1 MIDAIIRV
9 FNGIIYIFEG
19 VGIYF
24 SDAGFWEVF
33 FFLITVA
40 LLIAAVFWGIWFI
53 YKWYLKTHLQ
63 DYYLKQLNDEELSKL
78 IETNPNKVLI
88 EQLHK
93 IATYLRVDIN
103 HDIFQKIDEQTAAY
117 SNYENVVTS
126 VKQSLINLATRV
138 DHVYQNSQEELSTAR
153 ALKSQYQ
160 NLSQQLEEKRAL
172 IVAYEKGFLYSH
184 FKHLVENVLSVIS
197 QLDVQRETLG
207 TPADDLIGLLEI
219 NVLKPLN
226 VFAYTPGLQERLDP
240 KKMRVLADSKMAETA
255 DQQEIVYEVVSK
267 GYQLIEGDIQRIIKY
282 ATVRAFKLNAAFNQ
296 PKEPEEEA
304 LLKEAPTAQEAANPE
319 PIKTDQSTPPE
330 EEKEDDQSSV
340 EASKESE
347 ENHE

>member
-19 VGIYF
+19 VGIFF
-24 SDAGFWEVF
+24 SDAGFWDIF
-33 FFLITVA
+33 FFLITVV
-40 LLIAAVFWGIWFI
+40 LFIAAVFWGIWFI
-53 YKWYLKTHLQ
+53 YKWYVKTHLH
-63 DYYLKQLNDEELSKL
+63 DYYLKQLNDEELTKL
-78 IETNPNKVLI
+78 VETNPNKVLI

-103 HDIFQKIDEQTAAY
+103 HDIFQKINEQTEAY

-126 VKQSLINLATRV
+126 IKQSLINLATRI
-138 DHVYQNSQEELSTAR
+138 DHVYQNSQEELSTAK

-160 NLSQQLEEKRAL
+160 NLSQQLEEKKA
-172 IVAYEKGFLYSH
+172 IIAAYEKGFLYSH
-184 FKHLVENVLSVIS
+184 FKHLVENVLSVIN

-226 VFAYTPGLQERLDP
+226 VFAYTPEIHERFDP

-255 DQQEIVYEVVSK
+255 DQQEMVYEVVAI
-267 GYQLIEGDIQRIIKY
+267 GYQLIEGDIQRMIKY
-282 ATVRAFKLNAAFNQ
+282 ATVRAFKLNAALNQ
-296 PKEPEEEA
+296 PKESEEEA
-304 LLKEAPTAQEAANPE
+304 LSKKAPTAQEAANPE
-319 PIKTDQSTPPE
+319 TANTEHLTPPKE
-330 EEKEDDQSSV
+330 EEADQSS
-340 EASKESE
+340 EEYLNESE
-347 ENHE
+347 EKHE